1 MKLASFSTTAIPNV
15 RIGIVQN
22 NEIIDVD
29 LAARALNIIP
39 HEQMLDLLDHYGQG
53 MRELNAILDKAG
65 SRPFSEVKTFTEI
78 GAVHELSDVQL
89 AAPIPR
95 PLKNIMCLGWNYFDH
110 AQETALIRGQEAK
123 APEYPVFFTKAPTTV
138 NSPYGN
144 IIIDPRVSEEIDWEV
159 ELAVIIGNGG
169 KNISE
174 EDALSHVFGYTVLND
189 VSARDLQ
196 SRHKQFFK
204 GKSID
209 GYCPMGPW
217 IVTADEV
224 KDPQQLVVRLR
235 VNGISKQEG
244 NTSMMI
250 FPIRTIIAILSKGM
264 TLEPGD
270 IIATGTPS
278 GVGFARNPPEFLKA
292 GDVMETEVE
301 GIGVLRNVVV
311 NAEYGA
317 SGQWRRTNSF
327 I

>member
-1 MKLASFSTTAIPNV
+1 MKLASFSTTTIPKV
-15 RIGIVQN
+15 RLGIVQD

-39 HEQMLDLLDHYGQG
+39 HEQMLDLLDHFGQG

-65 SRPFSEVKTFTEI
+65 GRNFGEVKTFSEI
-78 GAVHELSDVQL
+78 GAVHTLSDIQL

-95 PLKNIMCLGWNYFDH
+95 PRKNLMCLGWNYADH
-110 AQETALIRGQEAK
+110 ARETAAIRGQETK

-144 IIIDPRVSEEIDWEV
+144 IIIDPQVSVEIDWEV

-189 VSARDLQ
+189 VTARDLQ

-217 IVTADEV
+217 IVTADEI
-224 KDPQQLVVRLR
+224 KDPQQLDVKLR
-235 VNGISKQEG
+235 VNGITKQEG

-250 FPIRTIIAILSKGM
+250 FPIRTIIAVLSKGM

-278 GVGFARNPPEFLKA
+278 GVGFARNPPEFLKP
-292 GDVMETEVE
+292 GDVMEAEVE
-301 GIGVLRNVVV
+301 GVGMLRNTMVGV
-311 NAEYGA
+311 E
-317 SGQWRRTNSF
+317 
-327 I
+327 